1 MKGTVVNTWIKTC
14 RKLFGDSVVNT
25 SLEKIGWE
33 AKVSF
38 SPLVDV
44 EDVKVT
50 ELIREV
56 SSKTGEDTD
65 SIWGKIGFDNI
76 ATFSS
81 NYPAFFRQKNAYKF
95 LSRMNDVHVI
105 VRKKFAGSKPPILDL
120 VPLGGNRASFTYRS
134 KRGMFP
140 YLLGLVQGV
149 AAHFG
154 EKIEVQEISRGDG
167 VLEIELTFEYQVQSV
182 RKYTF
187 NRLLSFGFIK
197 STSAKIAIMS
207 TIIMAVVFF
216 AMAFILPSQSI
227 ATSLGAA
234 GVGVVIA
241 GLSTF
246 ISAKIISRPMY
257 YMYEELDNFKQHNF
271 QSRKKIMSNDRY
283 DDIFHKMNEFKDML
297 AEDFVGFNSM
307 SDEMSAFSDTLS
319 EIAKEMSFT
328 SDEISDVV
336 EQLAFAATNQAE
348 ETETSIYLLNDNIQE
363 VKKIAKEETDN
374 KVELEQSVGQIEASF
389 TNVSRTAGEIN
400 EILKK
405 FEVVKENGLKL
416 MVSAKDITEIVS
428 LVSAISQQTNL
439 LALNASIEAARA
451 GEAGK
456 GFAVVA
462 DEVRKL
468 SEETND
474 AVEKIN
480 SSLGE
485 FIGEINVLVDDI
497 DSQYTVLEKEN
508 VQLSSA
514 VEESSVANTTI
525 QGVAKNMAVT
535 SKKLDDE
542 TEAITKVFTNIES
555 LAAIAEENSASAE
568 QVSANVSTYTE
579 QIKNLSESIND
590 FKELTKDFSEEL
602 QTFKV

>member
-14 RKLFGDSVVNT
+14 RKLYGDSVINT

-33 AKVSF
+33 TKVSF

-50 ELIREV
+50 ELIKTV

-105 VRKKFAGSKPPILDL
+105 VRKKFTGSKPPILDL
-120 VPLGGNRASFTYRS
+120 VPLGGNKASFTYRS

-154 EKIEVQEISRGDG
+154 EKIEVQEISRKDG
-167 VLEIELTFEYQVQSV
+167 ELEIELTFEYQVQSV

-216 AMAFILPSQSI
+216 SMAFLLPSQSI

-234 GVGVVIA
+234 GVGVAIA

-283 DDIFHKMNEFKDML
+283 DDIFDKMNEFKDML

-363 VKKIAKEETDN
+363 VKKIAKEETAN

-579 QIKNLSESIND
+579 QIKNLSQSIND

>member
-14 RKLFGDSVVNT
+14 RKLYGDLIVNT
-25 SLEKIGWE
+25 SLEKIGWDT
-33 AKVSF
+33 KVAF

-44 EDVKVT
+44 EDLKVT
-50 ELIREV
+50 DFIQEI
-56 SSKTGEDTD
+56 SSKTGDDTD

-120 VPLGGNRASFTYRS
+120 LPLGGNKASFIYRS

-149 AAHFG
+149 AAHYG
-154 EKIEVQEISRGDG
+154 EKIQVKEVRRTNDE
-167 VLEIELTFEYQVQSV
+167 LEVELMFEYQVQSV

-207 TIIMAVVFF
+207 AIIMALIFMVIAIF
-216 AMAFILPSQSI
+216 LPHEYI
-227 ATSLGAA
+227 GGSLVAEAVGVLVA
-234 GVGVVIA
+234 GV
-241 GLSTF
+241 STF
-246 ISAKIISRPMY
+246 ISSRIISRPLY

-271 QSRKKIMSNDRY
+271 QSRKKIVSNDRY
-283 DDIFHKMNEFKDML
+283 DDIFSKMIEFKDML

-307 SDEMSAFSDTLS
+307 SDEMSAFSDNLN

-363 VKKIAKEETDN
+363 VKKIAQEETAN
-374 KVELEQSVGQIEASF
+374 KVELEESVVQIESSF
-389 TNVSRTAGEIN
+389 TNVSKTASELN
-400 EILKK
+400 AILKK
-405 FEVVKENGLKL
+405 FELVKENGLKL

-485 FIGEINVLVDDI
+485 FIGEINLLVDDI

-508 VQLSSA
+508 VQLSVA

-525 QGVAKNMAVT
+525 QGVAKNMATT

-579 QIKNLSESIND
+579 QIKNLSDSIKE
-590 FKELTKDFSEEL
+590 FKVLTKDFSDEL